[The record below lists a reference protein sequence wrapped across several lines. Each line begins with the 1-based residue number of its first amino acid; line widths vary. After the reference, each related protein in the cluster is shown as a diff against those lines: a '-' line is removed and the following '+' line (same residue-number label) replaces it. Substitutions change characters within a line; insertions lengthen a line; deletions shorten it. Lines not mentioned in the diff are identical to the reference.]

1 MIAQLRGKIVSKT
14 STEIVIDCNGVG
26 YLASIT
32 VTTSEK
38 LPGPGE
44 EAMVYTLLIPREDA
58 LNLYGFRDEQERL
71 AFTLLTSI
79 SGIGAKIALGI
90 LSSLSIE
97 ELRSLV
103 IEGNTLA
110 MTKLPGIGKKT
121 AGRIIL
127 ELKDKMLKLD
137 IGDGIMDSGGS
148 SALIKQEALAALVTL
163 GYSRLTAEKAVKKA
177 ADDLGTDATPE
188 NLIKVALKYAMK

>member
-137 IGDGIMDSGGS
+137 IGDGNSDSGGS
-148 SALIKQEALAALVTL
+148 FALIKQEALAALVTL